1 MSSISDVLKPFTP
14 VAWRS
19 RLLALT
25 ATLAAAML
33 AACGGGSNDGMTA
46 TPPSSDMGA
55 AMVTLQDA
63 AGDFQSYTVDV
74 VSIKLTKASGAAVET
89 VPATTRVDFEQLVDL
104 SELISAGQIP
114 AGEYVGATITLD
126 YSNAS
131 IVAEDAAGG
140 SQTLMP
146 VDASGNP
153 ITGTIDLSVQLDNRH
168 HLLITKGRTA
178 RLAFDFNLA
187 ASNTVNLSNDTVTVS
202 PLIQATVVPPAN
214 VAVRVRGALVSTDT
228 GGNSYTVD
236 VRPFHLGSGNTGQV
250 VVHTSDT
257 TQFEIDGTSYTGAD
271 GLAALAAE
279 PADTITVANGLL
291 STTDYSFTARR
302 VLAGS
307 SVDSATLDR
316 VHGVVTARTGNMLT
330 VRGATLDER
339 TGGFE
344 YMRGDVTVNIADA
357 TRVTEEGQTGT
368 FGIGAISVGQHIWAS
383 GTATI
388 DDATDT
394 ASFDA
399 TAGHVRLE
407 ITPMWGLVTGTIGNP
422 LTLNLGAIDGRNPA
436 IFNFAGT
443 GASAAT
449 DAKASAYVVNT
460 GSLDLSALAV
470 GSPARVFGF
479 PMPFGSATTTDFVAQ
494 TLVSYAQVTN
504 QLLLDWSGGGSTMAF
519 PGLMANST
527 ELDLSLDGAGLVHYI
542 QTGPQKVSLL
552 SLDAPPSIVGDA
564 SASFT
569 AYVIGHAHGHR
580 VENYQAFADFVTA
593 LSGDLASSPKVMGL
607 AASGHYDSTGNVFT
621 ADQLAVLLND

>member
-1 MSSISDVLKPFTP
+1 MSSISDVLQPFTANP
-14 VAWRS
+14 WRS
-19 RLLALT
+19 RRLALT
-25 ATLAAAML
+25 ATLGAALL
-33 AACGGGSNDGMTA
+33 AACGGGSSDIATT

-131 IVAEDAAGG
+131 IVAEDATGG

-153 ITGTIDLSVQLDNRH
+153 LTGTIDLTVQLDNRH
-168 HLLITKGRTA
+168 HLLITKDRTA

-187 ASNTVNLSNDTVTVS
+187 ASNTVNLANDTVTVS
-202 PLIQATVVPPAN
+202 PLIQASVVAPAN
-214 VAVRVRGALVSTDT
+214 VAVRVRGTLVSADT
-228 GGNSYTVD
+228 AGDSYTVN

-250 VVHTSDT
+250 VVRTSDT
-257 TQFEIDGTSYTGAD
+257 TQYEVDGTSYTGAD

-291 STTDYSFTARR
+291 STSDYSFTAKR

-316 VHGVVTARTGNMLT
+316 VHGVVTARSGDMLT
-330 VRGATLDER
+330 VRGATLDMR

-344 YMRGDVTVNIADA
+344 FMRGDVTVNIADA

-388 DDATDT
+388 NDATDT

-449 DAKASAYVVNT
+449 DATASAYFVNT

-494 TLVSYAQVTN
+494 TLVSYAQVSN
-504 QLLLDWSGGGSTMAF
+504 QLLLDWSGGSTTAF

-527 ELDLSLDGAGLVHYI
+527 ELDLSLDGAGFLHYI
-542 QTGPQKVSLL
+542 QTGPQRVSLL
-552 SLDAPPSIVGDA
+552 SLDAAPAIVGDA
-564 SASFT
+564 AAT
-569 AYVIGHAHGHR
+569 DTGYVIGHAHAHR
-580 VENYQAFADFVTA
+580 VENYQAFGDFITA
-593 LSGDLASSPKVMGL
+593 LSGDLATSPQVLGL